1 MPQFNDQLD
10 DEPTI
15 DGSSPIAGVDN
26 SQPPSA
32 IGPTLTADAENRLSA
47 LDGLNRPRPGIT
59 RLQKPSASFD
69 SIHHMGDGKFLSN
82 DAGAWFIYD
91 SRSNVIN
98 PTPLGP
104 GFVHGGNV
112 YSALAD
118 TALYFSQGGGTR
130 TGSPLYK
137 YVVGGSFTT
146 VVLPA
151 PYTLALYP
159 LWALFR
165 LMYAYENTII
175 ISDILDP
182 ESWNLT
188 TQSLTLD
195 PIKTDYITGMCLWQG
210 QQIAIFRNG
219 STWMVQTGPNLPVL
233 DWELDRASATVGCC
247 CQGTIVQCGVDVF
260 FLSETGRGVYAL
272 SQMPTSNQMGVWT
285 AISQPIR
292 RYIDR
297 INWAAIQCARATYWC
312 DTYQLSVPLDGMTYN
327 THTLVYSV
335 TLNSWQ
341 GIWSHEEPDGT
352 TVTVRD
358 FGRDRTNPDETLLLI
373 GTTDGN
379 ISKVTYPTDRQYWD
393 QNIDGTRTPYE
404 SSLMSRAFTFSANMQ
419 QQYQYGG
426 NINQIQPHSAKIQ
439 FIESDDPVDV
449 TVWGDRTIEL
459 VKKNTP
465 TNNYLLSLT
474 IPGFPFDL
482 DKTGFYN
489 FPLSLSGTGICN
501 ELQIELS
508 GEGNWTVF
516 QMRVAAFEAMPLTS
530 I

>member
-59 RLQKPSASFD
+59 RLQHPSASFD
-69 SIHHMGDGKFLSN
+69 SIHHMGDGVFLSN
-82 DAGAWFIYD
+82 DAGAWFVYD

-104 GFVHGGNV
+104 GFSHGGNV

-118 TALYFSQGGGTR
+118 TALYLSQGSGTR
-130 TGSPLYK
+130 TGSPLWK
-137 YVVGGSFTT
+137 YVVGVGWAT
-146 VVLPA
+146 VTLPA

-159 LWALFR
+159 LWALYR

-188 TQSLTLD
+188 TQSMTLD
-195 PIKTDYITGMCLWQG
+195 PIKADYITGMCLWQG
-210 QQIAIFRNG
+210 QQIAVFRNG

-373 GTTDGN
+373 GTADGN

-404 SSLMSRAFTFSANMQ
+404 SSIMSRAFTFSANMQ

-516 QMRVAAFEAMPLTS
+516 QMRVAAFEAMPLTT

>member
-1 MPQFNDQLD
+1 MQFSQNLD
-10 DEPTI
+10 DEPII

-32 IGPTLTADAENRLSA
+32 IGPTLTADAQNRLSA

-69 SIHHMGDGKFLSN
+69 SIHHLGNGVFLLN
-82 DAGAWFIYD
+82 DAGAWFTYD
-91 SRSNVIN
+91 SRSNVVN
-98 PTPLGP
+98 PTTLGP
-104 GFVHGGNV
+104 GFAHGQNV

-118 TALYFSQGGGTR
+118 TKLYFSQGGGTR
-130 TGSPLYK
+130 TGSPLYG
-137 YVVGGSFTT
+137 YAVGTGFWT
-146 VVLPA
+146 VVLPS
-151 PYTLALYP
+151 PYTSALYP
-159 LWALFR
+159 LWALYR

-195 PIKTDYITGMCLWQG
+195 PIKADYITGMCLWQG
-210 QQIAIFRNG
+210 QQIAVFRNG
-219 STWMVQTGPNLPVL
+219 STWMAQTGPNLPVV

-247 CQGTIVQCGVDVF
+247 CHGTIVQCGVDVF

-272 SQMPTSNQMGVWT
+272 SQMPTSNQMGVWI
-285 AISQPIR
+285 AISQPVR

-297 INWAAIQCARATYWC
+297 INWAAIQCARATYWN
-312 DTYQLSVPLDGMTYN
+312 DTYQLSVPLDNATYN
-327 THTLVYSV
+327 NYTLVYSV

-341 GIWSHEEPDGT
+341 GIWSHADVNGNP
-352 TVTVRD
+352 VSVRD

-379 ISKVTYPTDRQYWD
+379 ISKVSYPTDRQYWD
-393 QNIDGTRTPYE
+393 QNIDGTRTPYQ
-404 SSLMSRAFTFSANMQ
+404 SSIMSRSFTFNQNMQ
-419 QQYQYGG
+419 QTYQYGG
-426 NINQIQPHSAKIQ
+426 NINQIQPHSAHIQ
-439 FIESDDPVDV
+439 FIESDDPVTV
-449 TVWGDRTIEL
+449 TAWGDRTILLTEAD
-459 VKKNTP
+459 TP

-489 FPLSLSGTGICN
+489 FPFSLSGCGICN
-501 ELQIELS
+501 ELQIGLS
-508 GEGNWTVF
+508 GPGNWTVF
-516 QMRVAAFEAMPLTS
+516 QMRVAAFEAMPLQT

>member
-1 MPQFNDQLD
+1 MAQFNMQMD

-69 SIHHMGDGKFLSN
+69 SIHHMGDGVFLLN

-104 GFVHGGNV
+104 GFAHGGNV
-112 YSALAD
+112 YSALAN

-130 TGSPLYK
+130 TGGPLYK

-159 LWALFR
+159 LWALYR

-188 TQSLTLD
+188 TQSMTLD
-195 PIKTDYITGMCLWQG
+195 PIKADYITGMCLWQG
-210 QQIAIFRNG
+210 QQIAVFRNG

-247 CQGTIVQCGVDVF
+247 CHGTIVQCGVDVF

-285 AISQPIR
+285 AISQPVR

-297 INWAAIQCARATYWC
+297 INWKAIQCARATYWC
-312 DTYQLSVPLDGMTYN
+312 DTYQLSVPLDGATYN

-426 NINQIQPHSAKIQ
+426 SINQIQPHSAKIQ

-516 QMRVAAFEAMPLTS
+516 QMRVAAFEAMPLQT

>member
-1 MPQFNDQLD
+1 MAQFNDQLD

-69 SIHHMGDGKFLSN
+69 SIHHMGDGKFLLN

-104 GFVHGGNV
+104 GFAHGGNV

-130 TGSPLYK
+130 TGGPLFK

-146 VVLPA
+146 VALPA
-151 PYTLALYP
+151 PYTSALYP
-159 LWALFR
+159 LWALYR
-165 LMYAYENTII
+165 LMYAYENTVI

-195 PIKTDYITGMCLWQG
+195 PIKSDYITGMCLWQG

-219 STWMVQTGPNLPVL
+219 SVWMAQTGPNLPVL
-233 DWELDRASATVGCC
+233 DWELDRASATVGCA

-285 AISQPIR
+285 AISQPVR

-297 INWAAIQCARATYWC
+297 INWAAIQCARATYWN

-341 GIWSHEEPDGT
+341 GIWSHQEPDGT

-501 ELQIELS
+501 ELQLELS
-508 GEGNWTVF
+508 GTGNWTVF
-516 QMRVAAFEAMPLTS
+516 QMRVAAFEAMPLTT